1 MPSLLRSTY
10 RNLLLLLAA
19 ASSGCT
25 SWLNR
30 DAEQLQWHVP
40 IPTDATAAII
50 ASALVVE
57 LNAEAIAPISGAP
70 VQDQDDRT
78 FRIELTRNR
87 RGDWLPVA
95 NHRLI
100 LRAQNDVARAESIP
114 QAKDSLPGFGHN
126 TTRSVII
133 NVEPSKT
140 GSKLKLSA
148 NAADMKRLIPL
159 IQHTLHLAESIEGS
173 GPGLAESNL
182 SAWRLSHL
190 LRAAK
195 QTSTGNQRANL
206 LRRAARQPT
215 APSSL
220 FRELAQL
227 AAEDG
232 ELTDAKMHLRRGL
245 LAETDIHIRAELAG
259 LSNDLQM
266 QTGEPTDLRARALE
280 LLFAEDTAAA
290 EKLLHSARRTDLQ
303 PAVDYQLLAHVHR
316 HRGDEMAALAAQLL
330 AREYDQSNQVSD
342 YSSDIAHD
350 RGISE
355 LAHRLSLR
363 KNPVPPSS
371 WTPLPAQQTPATPPR

>member
-1 MPSLLRSTY
+1 MAT
-10 RNLLLLLAA
+10 AC
-19 ASSGCT
+19 SGCT
-25 SWLNR
+25 SWLSS
-30 DAEQLQWHVP
+30 DVEQLQWRVP
-40 IPTDATAAII
+40 MPTDATAAII

-57 LNAEAIAPISGAP
+57 LNAEAIAPTSGAP
-70 VQDQDDRT
+70 VQDQDDQI
-78 FRIELTRNR
+78 FRIELTRNM

-114 QAKDSLPGFGHN
+114 QRKNSLPGFGHN
-126 TTRSVII
+126 TSRRVIV
-133 NVEPSKT
+133 NVEPCKS
-140 GSKLKLSA
+140 GSKLKL
-148 NAADMKRLIPL
+148 AASTTEMNRLIPL

-195 QTSTGNQRANL
+195 QTSTGNQRGNL

-232 ELTDAKMHLRRGL
+232 ELNEARTLLRRGL
-245 LAETDIHIRAELAG
+245 LAETDIHIRAELAR
-259 LSNDLQM
+259 LTNNLKM
-266 QTGEPTDLRARALE
+266 QTGVPTNLRARALE
-280 LLFAEDTAAA
+280 LLVADNTATA
-290 EKLLHSARRTDLQ
+290 EKLLHSARRKDLQ

-316 HRGDEMAALAAQLL
+316 HRGDETAALAAQLL
-330 AREYDQSNQVSD
+330 AREYDKSEQATD

-350 RGISE
+350 RGIGE

-363 KNPVPPSS
+363 KNAMKPSS
-371 WTPLPAQQTPATPPR
+371 WTPPPAQQSLAAPPR

>member
-1 MPSLLRSTY
+1 M
-10 RNLLLLLAA
+10 
-19 ASSGCT
+19 
-25 SWLNR
+25 
-30 DAEQLQWHVP
+30 
-40 IPTDATAAII
+40 PTDATAAIV

-70 VQDQDDRT
+70 VQDEENHSY
-78 FRIELTRNR
+78 RIELTRNM

-100 LRAQNDVARAESIP
+100 LRAQDDIARAESIP
-114 QAKDSLPGFGHN
+114 QTKNSLPGFGHN
-126 TTRSVII
+126 TSRRVVINI
-133 NVEPSKT
+133 RPSNI
-140 GSKLKLSA
+140 GSNLKLSA

-159 IQHTLHLAESIEGS
+159 IQRTLHLAESIEGS

-195 QTSTGNQRANL
+195 KTSTGNQRGNL

-227 AAEDG
+227 AEEDG
-232 ELTDAKMHLRRGL
+232 DFDDARTHLRRGL
-245 LAETDIHIRAELAG
+245 LAETDIYIRAELAG
-259 LSNDLQM
+259 LTNDLQI
-266 QTGEPTDLRARALE
+266 QAGEPTDLRARALE
-280 LLFAEDTAAA
+280 LLIAEDAAAA

-316 HRGDEMAALAAQLL
+316 RRGDEMAALAAQLL
-330 AREYDQSNQVSD
+330 AREYDESNHVTD
-342 YSSDIAHD
+342 YSRDIAHD

-355 LAHRLSLR
+355 LAHRLSRR
-363 KNPVPPSS
+363 KSAVNPSSPTPAPPS
-371 WTPLPAQQTPATPPR
+371 LATPPR